1 MLDECK
7 RTIDYLRISIT
18 DRCNLRCIYCMPEE
32 GIPMASHEDILSY
45 DEILRICRIAALLGV
60 TKIKLTGGEPLVRKD
75 ALVLVKEIK
84 SIKGIEKVTLTTNG
98 VLLGD
103 IIEELA
109 KYKIDGINVSLDTLD
124 RKLYNQITRFD
135 LLHQV
140 QESIHEV
147 LKYPDIPVKINCV
160 PLNLRSQNLID
171 IAALAKDQKLHVRF
185 IEMMPI
191 GYGKNFEYLSE
202 ESIIALLT
210 EAFGPLSSYKESLG
224 NGPCHYYQLQGF
236 QGKIGFI
243 SALSHQFCASCNRV
257 RLTSQGFL
265 KSCLQ
270 YETGKDLRLLLRSG
284 ADDKEIAAVMQE
296 CIRKKPKGHAFLTQQ
311 FNGTQENRL
320 IMSKIGG

>member
-1 MLDECK
+1 
-7 RTIDYLRISIT
+7 
-18 DRCNLRCIYCMPEE
+18 MPEE
-32 GIPMASHEDILSY
+32 GIAMSSHEDVLRY
-45 DEILRICRIAALLGV
+45 DEIIRICRIAAFLGI

-75 ALVLVKEIK
+75 FLVLVKEIK

-98 VLLGD
+98 VLLGNV
-103 IIEELA
+103 IEELV
-109 KYKIDGINVSLDTLD
+109 KYKIDGINISLDTLD

-135 LLHQV
+135 LLRQV

-147 LKYPDIPVKINCV
+147 LKYPNVPVKINCV

-171 IAALAKDQKLHVRF
+171 IAALAKDHKLHVRF

-191 GYGKNFEYLSE
+191 GYGKNFQYLSE
-202 ESIIALLT
+202 QSIITLLT
-210 EAFGPLSSYKESLG
+210 EAFSPLSSYEENLG

-243 SALSHQFCASCNRV
+243 SALSHQFCESCNRV

-265 KSCLQ
+265 KACLQ
-270 YETGKDLRLLLRSG
+270 YETGTDLRILLRNG
-284 ADDKEIAAVMQE
+284 ADDKEIAAAMQE
-296 CIRKKPKGHAFLTQQ
+296 CIREKPKGHAFLTHQ
-311 FNGTQENRL
+311 FNGKQENRL